1 MINFP
6 RRFLPFASCF
16 LLFAFCSLFFLSACA
31 TSTKLQASHSTG
43 AVSLAELRLRLDQ
56 ILSDPALAHAM
67 AGIKIVSLRSGEI
80 FYERNADLL
89 AHPASNQ
96 KLLTSATALSSLGP
110 AYVFRTSVACDSALK
125 IDSALTGDLYLIGR
139 GNPDLRS
146 EDLFGLAQNLAQIG
160 IREIHGNLICD
171 ESYHDDIR
179 RGNGWMWDDEPS
191 YLWSRFSAL
200 TVNDNAVV
208 VRVTPA
214 DTLGKPARVQIDPP
228 TNHLAL
234 VNTSMTIKRKTQI
247 DSLKLASLLITR
259 KWQQNENTIL
269 VDGAIAQDESPQEEK
284 INVLE
289 PEIYSGRVFRNLLL
303 RAGIAVH
310 GNVQRGIASGK
321 IKILAEHR
329 APIMPILINL
339 NKVSDN
345 LSAELLLK
353 TIGAEKFG
361 VPGTATKG
369 IRAMRQFFSSAGVD
383 TNAVYSVDGSGVSH
397 YNLITPANIVNLLA
411 AMWKNFAIRHEFAAT
426 LPIAGVDGT
435 LSNRMKGTMAAGVL
449 HAKTGTIS
457 AVSALSGYTATAEGE
472 ELAFSFIMQHF
483 LSGYRPIRLIQDRL
497 GAELSAFRRSVS
509 AAQ

>member
-1 MINFP
+1 MNIA
-6 RRFLPFASCF
+6 RRNPGLW
-16 LLFAFCSLFFLSACA
+16 LFAFCLFLSACA
-31 TSTKLQASHSTG
+31 TSNQLKTSQSSGAS
-43 AVSLAELRLRLDQ
+43 SLAELRQRLDQ
-56 ILSDPALAHAM
+56 ILNNPALVHAI
-67 AGIKIVSLRSGEI
+67 AGIKVISLRTGETL
-80 FYERNADLL
+80 YERDADLL

-96 KLLTSATALSSLGP
+96 KLLTSATALSLLGP
-110 AYVFRTSVACDSALK
+110 AYVFRTIVACDSASK
-125 IDSALTGDLYLIGR
+125 VDSVLSGDLYLLGR

-146 EDLFGLAQNLAQIG
+146 EDLFRLAQNLAQMG

-179 RGNGWMWDDEPS
+179 WGNGWMWDDEPS

-228 TNHLAL
+228 TDHVTL
-234 VNTSMTIKRKTQI
+234 VNTSMTVKRKTQI
-247 DSLKLASLLITR
+247 DSLKSPSLFITR

-269 VDGAIAQDESPQEEK
+269 VDGAIAQDESLQEEK

-289 PEIYSGRVFRNLLL
+289 PELYCGRVFRDLLQ
-303 RAGIAVH
+303 RAGIRVH
-310 GNVQRGIASGK
+310 GNVQRGISSTR

-345 LSAELLLK
+345 LTAELLLK
-353 TIGAEKFG
+353 TIGVEKFG
-361 VPGTATKG
+361 VPGTAVKG
-369 IRAMRQFFSSAGVD
+369 IRAMRQFFASVGVD
-383 TNAVYSVDGSGVSH
+383 TNAVYSADGSGVSH
-397 YNLITPANIVNLLA
+397 YNLITPANIVNLLV
-411 AMWKNFAIRHEFAAT
+411 AMWKNFSIRNEFVAT

-435 LSNRMKGTMAAGVL
+435 LSSRMKGTGAQGVL
-449 HAKTGTIS
+449 HAKTGTMS

-483 LSGYRPIRLIQDRL
+483 LSGYRPIRLMQDRL
-497 GAELSAFRRSVS
+497 GAELSAFRRNISP
-509 AAQ
+509 AQ